1 MIRSLLLSL
10 SCACLL
16 SLAGASVSMAATQT
30 VTTKPTLESLP
41 PGKSVYFDDKK
52 CGAGMIA
59 KYSKP
64 QRRNQLKRECVKP

>member
-1 MIRSLLLSL
+1 MRSLFLCLSG
-10 SCACLL
+10 ACLL
-16 SLAGASVSMAATQT
+16 VLSSASGSMAATQT
-30 VTTKPTLESLP
+30 VTTKPTLENLP
-41 PGKSVYFDDKK
+41 PGTSVYFDDKK